1 MGVQYQNVG
10 VMLLGTGVGGTGFG
24 TVFFETLRS
33 ALPYAQP
40 GERAGLLSAYFV
52 EGYLSLRLP
61 ALAAGFLAPIVG
73 LTRTADFYGI
83 GSHPAGNHSPA
94 ITLCRAGAQGQLQR
108 WSTDGPI
115 RRSAAS
121 ATRTRVS
128 EVFGSRASLFRGL
141 ASPQLAG
148 SVQARRR
155 QRKGGQWEPDP
166 GGLFSSEQLVQRMKE
181 AATRGG
187 TKSRRT
193 EK

>member
-1 MGVQYQNVG
+1 VLKLVGVQYQNVG

-52 EGYLSLRLP
+52 EGYLSFSLP

-94 ITLCRAGAQGQLQR
+94 ITLCRAGAHGQLQR
-108 WSTDGPI
+108 WSTDGPSGEPP
-115 RRSAAS
+115 RPPPEQECPKCSEAAPLCPEGWRHHNWRVRSRLDDANAKAANGS
-121 ATRTRVS
+121 RTRVGC
-128 EVFGSRASLFRGL
+128 FRASSLSNG
-141 ASPQLAG
+141 
-148 SVQARRR
+148 
-155 QRKGGQWEPDP
+155 
-166 GGLFSSEQLVQRMKE
+166 
-181 AATRGG
+181 
-187 TKSRRT
+187 
-193 EK
+193 